1 MNHAYFYDTRLP
13 FVDKS
18 SPGIFHCVMQA
29 VRYMMAKPGF
39 QNVSG
44 YVDDF
49 LAIGATRAECTRAY
63 KVLLQLLQDLG
74 FTISKGKLVLPT
86 QSSPS

>member
-1 MNHAYFYDTRLP
+1 
-13 FVDKS
+13 
-18 SPGIFHCVMQA
+18 MQA

-39 QNVSG
+39 QNVIG

-63 KVLLQLLQDLG
+63 KVLLQLLQDYGHLH
-74 FTISKGKLVLPT
+74 TPSLERLNKWSQPLKLIPT
-86 QSSPS
+86 GGT

>member
-1 MNHAYFYDTRLP
+1 
-13 FVDKS
+13 
-18 SPGIFHCVMQA
+18 MQA

-39 QNVSG
+39 QNVIG

-49 LAIGATRAECTRAY
+49 LAIGATRAECTQAY